1 MDEALSSAWWCGLFS
16 FSLSPSL
23 SSTILIF
30 SPLFLSYFI
39 SHLPL
44 VRSSCSFT
52 DVHVYIYPLFSFYLY
67 DGCSLSFWKLNEP
80 TSTTHITTFMPEK
93 WWTQNEWIWKSRK
106 MHRIS
111 APCRQYPKLN
121 SKIVRIY
128 KSERYVHVHTYI
140 HTTILYTYKT
150 SIVH

>member
-16 FSLSPSL
+16 FSLSSSL
-23 SSTILIF
+23 SWHSLLLSTSSILF
-30 SPLFLSYFI
+30 HFTFAFGSFI
-39 SHLPL
+39 LL
-44 VRSSCSFT
+44 VYWCAC
-52 DVHVYIYPLFSFYLY
+52 IYPLFSFYLY

-140 HTTILYTYKT
+140 HTYIYSVVYKT